1 MPTYEYLCEAN
12 GQVVEVHH
20 KMAEQLHK
28 WGELC
33 ERAAISPGNVDP
45 NTPVRKLISAGFIST
60 GTSGKSEP
68 VCEAP
73 VCGSGACGSG
83 MCGM

>member
-12 GQVVEVHH
+12 GRVVEVHH
-20 KMAEQLHK
+20 KMAEQVRS

-33 ERAAISPGNVDP
+33 ERAAISTGDIDP
-45 NTPVRKLISAGFIST
+45 NTPVQKLISAGFIST
-60 GTSGKSEP
+60 GGGKSEP
-68 VCEAP
+68 MCEAP
-73 VCGSGACGSG
+73 VCGSGPCGSG